1 PALNHVDAPQESEHP
16 QGAEGEGAVEFHPP
30 RLEGMRPD
38 AELAPP
44 LQEVVEHEPE
54 APREPEA
61 APHHVDENA
70 SARRQPG
77 SKHTG
82 HGRPLRVVNLGP
94 AVKVGAPDISG
105 RVAVTEPSCQASTI

>member
-1 PALNHVDAPQESEHP
+1 
-16 QGAEGEGAVEFHPP
+16 
-30 RLEGMRPD
+30 MRPD
-38 AELAPP
+38 AELASP

-54 APREPEA
+54 ARGEPEA

-82 HGRPLRVVNLGP
+82 HGRPLRVVNP
-94 AVKVGAPDISG
+94 VSAVKTGAPDISE
-105 RVAVTEPSCQASTI
+105 RVAVEEPSCQASAT